1 MSESLQ
7 ALGVELVAAANG
19 EVQLRADDVDW
30 LRAVLVAFGHRA
42 HIEGQAL
49 HVPSADVDS
58 IEHAVRAALAPEAV
72 LFDLDGVLCDIARR
86 THIAKIEHVQAIAV
100 NYPIGVVTTCP
111 RRVAESVLEQHGF
124 LEFIGVVVG
133 SEDGPCKPSPFPV
146 RYALQQL
153 GKQNAWMLGDNPS
166 DVTAARGAGVVPF
179 GILPRGIGAESHMDR
194 LRAAGA
200 VRLVEGVGSLL
211 TLIPPRQGG
220 PDAP

>member
-7 ALGVELVAAANG
+7 ALGVELIVASSG
-19 EVQLRADDVDW
+19 ELQLRAANVDW

-42 HIEGQAL
+42 HIEGETL
-49 HVPSADVDS
+49 HVPSADIDNV
-58 IEHAVRAALAPEAV
+58 ERAVRAALAPQAV
-72 LFDLDGVLCDIARR
+72 LLDLDGVLVDIARR
-86 THIAKIEHVQAIAV
+86 NHIAKVEDVQAIAAH
-100 NYPIGVVTTCP
+100 YPLGVVTTCP

-124 LEFIGVVVG
+124 LEFVGVVVG
-133 SEDGPCKPSPFPV
+133 SEDGPCKPDPFPV

-153 GKQNAWMLGDNPS
+153 GKQSAWMLGDNPS

-211 TLIPPRQGG
+211 TLLPPR
-220 PDAP
+220 